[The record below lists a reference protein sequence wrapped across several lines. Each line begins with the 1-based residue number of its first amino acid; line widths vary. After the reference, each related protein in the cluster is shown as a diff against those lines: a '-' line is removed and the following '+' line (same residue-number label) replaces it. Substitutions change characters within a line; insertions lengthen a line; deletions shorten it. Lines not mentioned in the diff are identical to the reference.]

1 MTRVGLSSSRAVFS
15 RRAPLLWDGGSSGL
29 PRRGENQC
37 TQYIYYIVKSV
48 GEDDT
53 VTADAISVNGA
64 AQKVGL
70 PDVLQYKHLI

>member
-1 MTRVGLSSSRAVFS
+1 MVCRAEVKTNAHSR
-15 RRAPLLWDGGSSGL
+15 D
-29 PRRGENQC
+29 
-37 TQYIYYIVKSV
+37 YIVKSV

-70 PDVLQYKHLI
+70 PDVLQYKQLI